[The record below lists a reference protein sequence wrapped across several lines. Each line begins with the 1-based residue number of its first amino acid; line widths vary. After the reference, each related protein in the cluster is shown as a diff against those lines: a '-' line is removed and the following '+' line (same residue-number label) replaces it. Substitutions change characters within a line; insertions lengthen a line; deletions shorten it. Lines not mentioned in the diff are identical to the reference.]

1 MPSILFI
8 CTANQFR
15 SPLSAAILQKSV
27 NHQEDRSAW
36 VIESAG
42 TWIEEGLPVLML
54 TKKNADRLGLVGVNQ
69 HLTHQVNAAMLEK
82 FDLIIVM
89 ESGHKEA
96 LCAEF
101 KFAIGRVYMLSEV
114 VDGMQYDIPDP
125 VIPGIQPED
134 VATELHSLITT
145 NAPKIFALARKIHS
159 SRSN

>member
-1 MPSILFI
+1 L
-8 CTANQFR
+8 A
-15 SPLSAAILQKSV
+15 
-27 NHQEDRSAW
+27 
-36 VIESAG
+36 
-42 TWIEEGLPVLML
+42 
-54 TKKNADRLGLVGVNQ
+54 GVNQ

-96 LCAEF
+96 LNVEF
-101 KFAIGRVYMLSEV
+101 KFARERIYMLSEV

-134 VATELHSLITT
+134 VAIELNTLITT
-145 NAPKIFALARKIHS
+145 GAPKIFALAREIHS